1 MNLTDFVVTEAI
13 VHDLKVSSK
22 EEAIRAMVK
31 SLIAA
36 GNINADEE
44 ESIINKLLEREKLGS
59 TGIGNGVAVPHTK
72 HPSVD
77 DLVATV
83 AIAKDGVEFDSLDG
97 MPVYILFLLI
107 SPPDRSGD
115 HLRGLENISRHL
127 RNQKFCSFLRQASS
141 KNDVIDLLREADNNE
156 LDD

>member
-1 MNLTDFVVTEAI
+1 MNLSDFVITEAI
-13 VHDLKVSSK
+13 VHDLKVSTK

-31 SLIAA
+31 SLIAS
-36 GNINADEE
+36 GNINPEEE
-44 ESIINKLLEREKLGS
+44 ESIVNKLLEREKLGS

-83 AIAKDGVEFDSLDG
+83 AIAKGGVEFDSLDG
-97 MPVYILFLLI
+97 GPVYILFLLI

-127 RNQKFCSFLRQASS
+127 RNQKFCSFLRQAGN
-141 KNDVIDLLREADNNE
+141 KKDVIDLLREADNNE

>member
-13 VHDLKVSSK
+13 VHDLQVSTK
-22 EEAIRAMVK
+22 EEAIRAMVT
-31 SLIAA
+31 SLITS
-36 GNINADEE
+36 GKINPNEE
-44 ESIINKLLEREKLGS
+44 ESIVTKLLEREKLGS

-97 MPVYILFLLI
+97 GPVFILFLLI

-127 RNQKFCSFLRQASS
+127 RNQKFCSFLRQASG
-141 KNDVIDLLREADNNE
+141 KQDVIDLLCEADNNE

>member
-36 GNINADEE
+36 GNINVDEE

-141 KNDVIDLLREADNNE
+141 KNDVIDLLRAADNNE

>member
-13 VHDLKVSSK
+13 VHDLKVATK
-22 EEAIRAMVK
+22 EEAIRAMVT

-36 GNINADEE
+36 GNINPDEE
-44 ESIINKLLEREKLGS
+44 ESIVNKLLEREKLGS

-83 AIAKDGVEFDSLDG
+83 AITKDGVEFDSLDG

-127 RNQKFCSFLRQASS
+127 RNQKFCSFLRQAAEKS
-141 KNDVIDLLREADNNE
+141 DVIDLLREADNNE